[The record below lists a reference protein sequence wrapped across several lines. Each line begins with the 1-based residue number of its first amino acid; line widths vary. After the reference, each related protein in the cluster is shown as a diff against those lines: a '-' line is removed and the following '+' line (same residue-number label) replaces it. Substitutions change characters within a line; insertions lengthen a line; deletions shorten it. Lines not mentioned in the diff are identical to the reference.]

1 MVKFEVAYSNKCFQ
15 KKIFLSIFF
24 NLLLSG
30 NTPTPK
36 LYGNTDCDIQ
46 IELYNKLTFDISSF
60 RREKKLGVKMNIYRS
75 ENKLR

>member
-1 MVKFEVAYSNKCFQ
+1 MFS
-15 KKIFLSIFF
+15 KKIFLSFFF

-46 IELYNKLTFDISSF
+46 IELYNNLTFDISSLNTIEIF
-60 RREKKLGVKMNIYRS
+60 INLGKLD
-75 ENKLR
+75 